1 VRKTLV
7 CALLVASCS
16 RGAALN
22 VSAAASL
29 RDALT
34 EVAAAYEAQTGKH
47 VALNFA
53 GSNVLAQQI
62 RAGAPVDLFIAADEP
77 TMDAVS
83 SLVDLRRDLL
93 SNRLLILGDLHSAK
107 RVAIGDPAAV
117 PAGVYAREYL
127 QRAGLWHEVAPKI
140 VPCENVRAALAAY
153 DGGNADAAIVY
164 VTDAP
169 GRRGVVVDA
178 DIRYPAAVVRNAPQA
193 GEARRF
199 LAFLESAQAK
209 AIFTRYGFRL
219 SS

>member
-1 VRKTLV
+1 VRKTLLF
-7 CALLVASCS
+7 ALLAASCS

-34 EVAAAYEAQTGKH
+34 EVAAAYEARTGKH
-47 VALNFA
+47 VALNFG

-62 RAGAPVDLFIAADEP
+62 RAGAPVDLFIAADQP

-93 SNRLLILGDLHSAK
+93 ANRLLILGDLHSAK

-117 PAGVYAREYL
+117 PAGLYAREYL
-127 QRAGLWHEVAPKI
+127 QRAGLWSEVVPKI

-178 DIRYPAAVVRNAPQA
+178 DIRYPAAVVKNSPHAE
-193 GEARRF
+193 EARRF

-209 AIFTRYGFRL
+209 AIFMRYGFRM